1 MTLKERLE
9 KVAYWGA
16 LSTQDLATW
25 LDLPYPTVRSY
36 RQGVLPN
43 AARRPQIE
51 QRLQWLETAIKT
63 DEALPVP
70 LSVRATQRKSYIL
83 RVFNRVRRHR

>member
-1 MTLKERLE
+1 MTLQERLE
-9 KVAYWGA
+9 KAAYWGA

-51 QRLQWLETAIKT
+51 QRLSWLETAIKV
-63 DEALPVP
+63 DPKLPVP
-70 LSVRATQRKSYIL
+70 LSVRATARKSYIL
-83 RVFNRVRRHR
+83 GVLKGARRQR